1 MHTENNNR
9 KFARSEEFEAV
20 IRILARYD
28 FYNFFAN
35 IKVRKNRSDFSRRR
49 FLQKTN
55 EQILLYYYLVT
66 KTSGDR
72 ISR

>member
-28 FYNFFAN
+28 FYDFFAN

-49 FLQKTN
+49 FLQKNERTN
-55 EQILLYYYLVT
+55 STLLLFSD
-66 KTSGDR
+66 KN
-72 ISR
+72 